1 MLLTKI
7 WAAILACLA
16 TAFLAGMFLLSFGTA
31 GGFTDADKA
40 ALQATTEAGVAALAA
55 EIQASPVSRAPTMLQ
70 DPALKAAMNPV
81 PARDGTIPATDI
93 SGALSNVAN
102 TGLLQDYPQMT
113 VALFDKT
120 GQVVALH
127 GAESDKIAEV
137 PKLPAYINV
146 APESED
152 LFSATLGGSL
162 EVVKVSQANNSGV
175 RLVATHPLDLGPKS
189 FFRQILGTRSPAA
202 LVRDGAPLD
211 GAKINDQNIGEAFA
225 ILAKEHGREAPPV
238 GASGVFRV
246 GENMSARIG
255 AVGRVPGPAGTGDN
269 GTLLVVLSD
278 KTAAAGQKE
287 LLPAIRSA
295 MDNGMTG
302 EHVAA
307 LIFVLALSLA
317 LAIYLP
323 TMEATGPLKRLTAE
337 FNAMRL
343 GTQQQLFY
351 DTYGNGPVGELAKSA
366 HQYHEALRTSLQA
379 ADMGDAE
386 GEDRSRGSRR
396 LPAVGGAS
404 NTRSNRRIPPGQK
417 TGAQAQSAPPPP
429 SATRTPPT
437 QSPEDEAP
445 TQAHPSVAATPNL
458 GGGQQGGRGPG
469 FFTMPATKPL
479 RSRETVI
486 GNLMTM
492 DNDPNA
498 PEPAKDD
505 AVREAYYQEVFE
517 EFVKFKVENNESIDN
532 FTYDKFATK
541 LRANTAEL
549 MKRPDVKDVQFSVYI
564 KDGKVALKA
573 RVVRG

>member
-1 MLLTKI
+1 VLLTKI

-31 GGFTDADKA
+31 GGFTEADRT

-55 EIQASPVSRAPTMLQ
+55 EIQASPVSRAPAMLQ
-70 DPALKAAMNPV
+70 DPTLKNALFP
-81 PARDGTIPATDI
+81 PATPPKDYV
-93 SGALSNVAN
+93 GTDVPTALTNVAAN
-102 TGLLQDYPQMT
+102 NLQDYPLMT
-113 VALFDKT
+113 VALFDSAGT
-120 GQVVALH
+120 VVASH
-127 GAESDKIAEV
+127 GAETEKIVEV
-137 PKLPAYINV
+137 SKLPAYIDV
-146 APESED
+146 APTAEAQ
-152 LFSATLGGSL
+152 FSVTLGGTL
-162 EVVKVSQANNSGV
+162 TVVKVSTALSNGT
-175 RLVATHPLDLGPKS
+175 RLVAINPLDLGATS

-202 LVRDGAPLD
+202 LVRGGSTLEN
-211 GAKINDQNIGEAFA
+211 AKINDQNIGDGFTK
-225 ILAKEHGREAPPV
+225 LATEHGKDAPPV
-238 GASGVFRV
+238 GASVFRV
-246 GENMSARIG
+246 GEGPSARIG

-269 GTLLVVLSD
+269 GTVLVVLSD
-278 KTAAAGQKE
+278 KTAASGQKE
-287 LLPAIRSA
+287 LLPALREA
-295 MDNGMTG
+295 TNNGMTG
-302 EHVAA
+302 EHWLA

-317 LAIYLP
+317 LALYLP
-323 TMEATGPLKRLTAE
+323 NMEVSGPLKRLTAE
-337 FNAMRL
+337 FNAMRN

-351 DTYGNGPVGELAKSA
+351 DTYGNGPVGELAKAA
-366 HQYHEALRTSLQA
+366 HQYHEALRSSLQA
-379 ADMGDAE
+379 AEGVEEGDDKA
-386 GEDRSRGSRR
+386 RVSRR
-396 LPAVGGAS
+396 LPAV
-404 NTRSNRRIPPGQK
+404 NQTRSNRRVPPGR
-417 TGAQAQSAPPPP
+417 TGAAQSAEPARNDIP
-429 SATRTPPT
+429 
-437 QSPEDEAP
+437 DEAP
-445 TQAHPSVAATPNL
+445 TTAHPSVPNPAAGP
-458 GGGQQGGRGPG
+458 QAGGRGPG

-486 GNLMTM
+486 GNLMTL

>member
-70 DPALKAAMNPV
+70 DPALKAAMNPQ
-81 PARDGTIPATDI
+81 PLKDGTVPATDVA
-93 SGALSNVAN
+93 GALSNIAN

-120 GQVVALH
+120 GAPVAVH
-127 GAESDKIAEV
+127 GAESDKIATV
-137 PKLPAYINV
+137 PQLPAYASI
-146 APESED
+146 ATDAED
-152 LFSATLGGSL
+152 LFSATLGDSL
-162 EVVKVSQANNSGV
+162 EVVKVSAANSSGV
-175 RLVATHPLDLGPKS
+175 RLVAIHPLDLGPKS

-202 LVRDGAPLD
+202 LVREGAVLE
-211 GAKINDQNIGEAFA
+211 GAKINDQNIGAEYFQN
-225 ILAKEHGREAPPV
+225 LAKDHGKDAPPV
-238 GASGVFRV
+238 GASDVFRV
-246 GENMSARIG
+246 GENLSARIG
-255 AVGRVPGPAGTGDN
+255 AVGRVPGPAGTGDR
-269 GTLLVVLSD
+269 GTILVILSD

-287 LLPAIRSA
+287 LLPALKDA
-295 MDNGMTG
+295 KDNGMTG

-351 DTYGNGPVGELAKSA
+351 DTYGNGPVGELAKAA

-379 ADMGDAE
+379 ADMGDPE
-386 GEDRSRGSRR
+386 GDDSKRVSRR
-396 LPAVGGAS
+396 LPAVS

-417 TGAQAQSAPPPP
+417 TGGQPAPASSA
-429 SATRTPPT
+429 RTPPP

-445 TQAHPSVAATPNL
+445 TMAHPQVAAPNP
-458 GGGQQGGRGPG
+458 GQQGGRGAG